1 MTITVGLAV
10 EIAVNLLQQLLLI
23 GFLYLFFD
31 KGRNKVVNILAFS
44 ITVLLLFTMENYYT
58 FNEMTLNHLDSYISV
73 IVMILYSLIFL
84 KGKLYLKVIMPL
96 ICYGINVII
105 AVITILLMS
114 AIAGKTLEESV
125 EFSTEFR
132 YIYLI
137 VVETILAFILWLIL
151 RIRKK
156 TITLSNPYDV
166 FAFIAIPALCMIA
179 MFTDVFIYQIVN
191 FDSQILLLVI
201 INLFVL
207 IVISVLI
214 WILLLKV
221 SKDNQVKTELLLSK
235 QREEIYRESV
245 ISSGEQIRL
254 VSDIKHDMNNN
265 LKSIFQQHNERLMR
279 S

>member
-1 MTITVGLAV
+1 MSF
-10 EIAVNLLQQLLLI
+10 QL
-23 GFLYLFFD
+23 
-31 KGRNKVVNILAFS
+31 S
-44 ITVLLLFTMENYYT
+44 
-58 FNEMTLNHLDSYISV
+58 LD
-73 IVMILYSLIFL
+73 
-84 KGKLYLKVIMPL
+84 
-96 ICYGINVII
+96 
-105 AVITILLMS
+105 
-114 AIAGKTLEESV
+114 
-125 EFSTEFR
+125 
-132 YIYLI
+132 IYLI
-137 VVETILAFILWLIL
+137 VVETILVFILWLIL

-265 LKSIFQQHNERLMR
+265 LKSIYRLIENGLYDEAKWLCLDCSESIEKVYTPINTDNPTLNAILNVEIEKAR
-279 S
+279 QNDISFSYTVTDSLSFVSSTDVVSIIGNLCDNAIEYLSTIDKS